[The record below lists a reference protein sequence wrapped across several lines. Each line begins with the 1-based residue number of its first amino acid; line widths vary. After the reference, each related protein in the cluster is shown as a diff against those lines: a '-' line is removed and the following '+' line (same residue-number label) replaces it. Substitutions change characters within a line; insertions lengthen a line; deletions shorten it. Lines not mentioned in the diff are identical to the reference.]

1 MRTNTWE
8 SPLKI
13 FDLCSTTVLASAG
26 LCGAALAF
34 SPSAAAAPLP
44 TGGPACLQQQSG
56 LAAAPIEQ
64 MSGSAVPAAAGG
76 AAAAPACIEQMA
88 GLAAPVVLP
97 GPPVPPAPVPA
108 SLPPWAP
115 RKPAAS
121 APMCA
126 PPPASSP

>member
-1 MRTNTWE
+1 KVPQRPFDCGNTSLSTNTWE

-34 SPSAAAAPLP
+34 GPSAAAAPLP
-44 TGGPACLQQQSG
+44 TGGPACLQQESG

-64 MSGSAVPAAAGG
+64 MSGSAAPVAAGG
-76 AAAAPACIEQMA
+76 AAGGPACIAQMS

-97 GPPVPPAPVPA
+97 GPPVAAAPVPA
-108 SLPPWAP
+108 G
-115 RKPAAS
+115 
-121 APMCA
+121 
-126 PPPASSP
+126 